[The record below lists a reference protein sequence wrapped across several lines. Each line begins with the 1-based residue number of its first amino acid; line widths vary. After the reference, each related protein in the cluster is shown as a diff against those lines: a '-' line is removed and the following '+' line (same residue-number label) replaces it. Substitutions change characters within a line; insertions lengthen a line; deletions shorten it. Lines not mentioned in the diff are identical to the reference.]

1 MAEWVGYDGFMD
13 RNTTAIGQEA
23 ESEAIAWLER
33 HNFEI
38 VVRNWKTRWCEIDI
52 VAKRCAGRLRRVC
65 TIHFV
70 EVKYRRNSRSGEAIE
85 YVTPKKQE
93 QMTYAAQSWV
103 HEHNWSGTYQ
113 LDVISI
119 TDPDGDIIYIPNITQ

>member
-1 MAEWVGYDGFMD
+1 MGYDSGMGRD
-13 RNTTAIGQEA
+13 TTTIGQGA
-23 ESEAIAWLER
+23 ESEAVAWLER
-33 HNFEI
+33 HGFEI

-85 YVTPKKQE
+85 YVTQKKQE
-93 QMTYAAQSWV
+93 QMTYAAQSWT
-103 HEHNWSGTYQ
+103 HGHNWDGTYQ

-119 TDPDGDIIYIPNITQ
+119 TDPNGDVTYTPNITQ